1 MKKNY
6 KGILAGLMLAALSG
20 LSFAQSDPLI
30 GKWKTVDDR
39 TGYSRADVEIQKK
52 PMVLMKA

>member
-1 MKKNY
+1 MKINFRV
-6 KGILAGLMLAALSG
+6 IFIGLMLALLSG

-30 GKWKTVDDR
+30 RKWITVDDR